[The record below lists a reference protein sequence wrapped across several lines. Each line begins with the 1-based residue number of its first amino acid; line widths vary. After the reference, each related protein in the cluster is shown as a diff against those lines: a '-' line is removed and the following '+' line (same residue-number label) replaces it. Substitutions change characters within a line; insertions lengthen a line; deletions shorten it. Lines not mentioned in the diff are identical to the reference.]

1 MVRRWLIRIGLI
13 VAAPLAFL
21 LLLEGGLAVAGVHVP
36 RYTGF
41 QDQGAYWV
49 PCQVKGRPAG
59 YDRVFP
65 RNYRKFPE
73 PLPLFVR
80 DKPANGWRVFVL
92 GESSVKGLPYET
104 GCFTDWL
111 RLRATAMLPGRRVEV
126 VNAGNV
132 GWHATD
138 IRNLAQECLE
148 HEPDLLVWM
157 VGHNEFTPHN
167 VLTQRREVEHPVQHA
182 LRCAVS
188 RLRTAQWL
196 CRYLPALRPPREAV
210 FDHLQS
216 DERPCY
222 GPELALLK
230 QRFREATAGVVADAQ
245 AAGVPIVLCTL
256 VRNLRDSP
264 PSYSAFSDA
273 TRTDPERRQRWDAAY
288 LAGVKGL
295 ERGDAP
301 GALAALKLAHSI
313 DDTPAKLYYAF
324 GQAEELAGKPELA
337 REAFRQALEHD
348 PAPMRAQDWAE
359 QVIRDVARE
368 TGAPLADLQTAFDG
382 ASPLGL
388 AGSELV
394 VDNCHPNLPGHERI
408 ASLLLDVIEQQLHV
422 PLDHSRDVPAELG
435 RQRLG
440 LDDYGGV
447 IARQGECLNL
457 VKLALQSG
465 VVDDLWMRAHES
477 CVSSLRDDDESWEVH
492 GALGLLEALR
502 GNAAGARA
510 KIEGAMEHNAYVR
523 TSYVFFWRTEP
534 HYQQAFEAAGLDMA
548 AIEAA
553 LTPEQRKQVDNR
565 IYQWQTAR

>member
-167 VLTQRREVEHPVQHA
+167 VLTLRREVEHPVQHA

-196 CRYLPALRPPREAV
+196 SRYLPALRPPREAV

-245 AAGVPIVLCTL
+245 AAGVPIVLCTM

-273 TRTDPERRQRWDAAY
+273 TRTVTIKAPTGCTVEAGDTWRVYNGYFSAEGTFNADDAA
-288 LAGVKGL
+288 
-295 ERGDAP
+295 
-301 GALAALKLAHSI
+301 
-313 DDTPAKLYYAF
+313 
-324 GQAEELAGKPELA
+324 AGKDTDRVSVAVAIRP
-337 REAFRQALEHD
+337 
-348 PAPMRAQDWAE
+348 PAPRPCPFCSRLPSG
-359 QVIRDVARE
+359 QV
-368 TGAPLADLQTAFDG
+368 
-382 ASPLGL
+382 
-388 AGSELV
+388 
-394 VDNCHPNLPGHERI
+394 
-408 ASLLLDVIEQQLHV
+408 
-422 PLDHSRDVPAELG
+422 
-435 RQRLG
+435 
-440 LDDYGGV
+440 
-447 IARQGECLNL
+447 
-457 VKLALQSG
+457 
-465 VVDDLWMRAHES
+465 
-477 CVSSLRDDDESWEVH
+477 
-492 GALGLLEALR
+492 
-502 GNAAGARA
+502 
-510 KIEGAMEHNAYVR
+510 
-523 TSYVFFWRTEP
+523 
-534 HYQQAFEAAGLDMA
+534 
-548 AIEAA
+548 
-553 LTPEQRKQVDNR
+553 
-565 IYQWQTAR
+565 